1 MFKHFPVQ
9 GRQDDCL
16 LFQVITG
23 GQYDVDVKIEGP
35 NKQIIYQQ
43 QKMQY
48 DSHQFTAQIT
58 GTYFKILFF
67 LESTLERSHVK
78 LIISYTYSKTYGY
91 LVA

>member
-1 MFKHFPVQ
+1 M
-9 GRQDDCL
+9 
-16 LFQVITG
+16 FQVITG

-58 GTYFKILFF
+58 GTTIFLGFKIIQL
-67 LESTLERSHVK
+67 
-78 LIISYTYSKTYGY
+78 
-91 LVA
+91 

>member
-1 MFKHFPVQ
+1 MHTTVFF
-9 GRQDDCL
+9 
-16 LFQVITG
+16 FQVITG

-58 GTYFKILFF
+58 GIFINEPFYLMLLLLNVFYYTLHIILFF
-67 LESTLERSHVK
+67 
-78 LIISYTYSKTYGY
+78 YSFENN
-91 LVA
+91 